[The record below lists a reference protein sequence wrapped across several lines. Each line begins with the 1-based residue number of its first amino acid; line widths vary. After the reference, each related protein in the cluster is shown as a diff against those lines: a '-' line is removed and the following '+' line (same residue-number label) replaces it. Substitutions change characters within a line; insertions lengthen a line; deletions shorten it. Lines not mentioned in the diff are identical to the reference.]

1 MLFSIMLRIPLIC
14 TGCLLKFGEVY
25 ALVRSAFG
33 KVVKKILSK
42 SFDLKLFN

>member
-1 MLFSIMLRIPLIC
+1 MY
-14 TGCLLKFGEVY
+14 TGRLLKFGEVY

-33 KVVKKILSK
+33 NVVKKNLSK